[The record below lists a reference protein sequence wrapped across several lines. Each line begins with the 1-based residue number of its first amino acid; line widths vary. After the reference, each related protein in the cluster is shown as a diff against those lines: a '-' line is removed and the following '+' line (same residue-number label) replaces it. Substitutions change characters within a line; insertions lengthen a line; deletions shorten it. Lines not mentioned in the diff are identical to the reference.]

1 MNTDLLGL
9 RATLRKRM
17 AGEDE
22 PGSAP
27 APAAAA
33 SAPSQAPFFKGPKP
47 SEQDKAARTKGLIDA
62 LRRRGE

>member
-22 PGSAP
+22 PGSVPAP
-27 APAAAA
+27 PAAAA

-47 SEQDKAARTKGLIDA
+47 DAAARQKGLIDA
-62 LRRRGE
+62 LRRRGD